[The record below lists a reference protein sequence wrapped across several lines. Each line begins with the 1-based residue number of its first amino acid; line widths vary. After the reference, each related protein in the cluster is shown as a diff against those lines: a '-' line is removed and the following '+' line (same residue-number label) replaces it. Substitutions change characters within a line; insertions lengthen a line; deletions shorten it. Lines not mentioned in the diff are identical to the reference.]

1 MIMDDAYMVGSIWLK
16 PGFKPEF
23 QERSVCRHCDK
34 TESMEHILTE
44 CGTPG
49 QEEVWKL
56 AEKLWMGKNIPW
68 HKLEFGTILAS
79 GNIPFK
85 DSAGQRDLGATR
97 LYRILIAGSAYLIWK
112 MRCERVIQNENQP
125 LTAREVHNKWV
136 KDMDLWLEIDCQMTN
151 PKFEKKAL
159 RKGLVR
165 KTWKGTVLFRPSLRS
180 M

>member
-56 AEKLWMGKNIPW
+56 AEKLWMGKISHGIN
-68 HKLEFGTILAS
+68 
-79 GNIPFK
+79 
-85 DSAGQRDLGATR
+85 
-97 LYRILIAGSAYLIWK
+97 
-112 MRCERVIQNENQP
+112 
-125 LTAREVHNKWV
+125 
-136 KDMDLWLEIDCQMTN
+136 
-151 PKFEKKAL
+151 
-159 RKGLVR
+159 
-165 KTWKGTVLFRPSLRS
+165 
-180 M
+180 